1 MSGAP
6 NLMTVQSEINNQGK
20 IIFHGSGLI
29 GTGNKICV
37 GPFGTLEI
45 GALFKITDMCNVGC
59 LNKIFI
65 GTQTWIVQRCQL
77 FDSNYHYVANMND
90 STIPTDSAEIYIG
103 RNCWICN
110 TTTVTGGAYLPDFTI
125 VGSNSLVNKNFSEIP
140 ERSLI
145 GGVPAKYIST
155 GFLRVDNEELIKKAN
170 LYYHQNHNNTIFTF
184 DPSIDPKSIY
194 LP

>member
-1 MSGAP
+1 
-6 NLMTVQSEINNQGK
+6 
-20 IIFHGSGLI
+20 
-29 GTGNKICV
+29 
-37 GPFGTLEI
+37 
-45 GALFKITDMCNVGC
+45 
-59 LNKIFI
+59 
-65 GTQTWIVQRCQL
+65 
-77 FDSNYHYVANMND
+77 MND

-125 VGSNSLVNKNFSEIP
+125 VGSNSLVNKDFSEIP

-155 GFLRVDNEELIKKAN
+155 GFLRVDNKELIN
-170 LYYHQNHNNTIFTF
+170 EINVYYNQNHNKKAFSF